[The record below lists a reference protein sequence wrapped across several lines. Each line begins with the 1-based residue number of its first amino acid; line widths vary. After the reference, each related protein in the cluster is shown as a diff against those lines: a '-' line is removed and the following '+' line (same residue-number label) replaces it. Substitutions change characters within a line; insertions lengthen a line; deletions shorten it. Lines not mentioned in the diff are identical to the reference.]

1 MAPIMVK
8 LLIGLSVLIA
18 ALEGLS
24 AQMETLNPEGCGVS
38 YSKTMIV
45 NGTEVKETQYPWS
58 VFLELYFRPAL
69 YACGGTIITKRHVLT
84 AAHCLVADNVH
95 VQRAVISYGSVDR
108 RRGRRVEASKMF
120 IHKDYD
126 PTTDV
131 NDIALLEVKYPFP
144 FGKDVTP
151 ICVPMVPVPLVNKD
165 ALVAGWGSFY
175 IGGSGVDFLRHT
187 TVAILPEPVCTSLF
201 GNLGY
206 SDARQYCANKRSKG
220 PCNGDSGGPL
230 MIRNKAGRF
239 QQVGIVS
246 YLIGSCGGD
255 YNPQVYTRITAYTD
269 WLTRALS
276 SSAHYTSLGSP

>member
-1 MAPIMVK
+1 MTPIMVK
-8 LLIGLSVLIA
+8 SLIVLSLLLFTLD
-18 ALEGLS
+18 GLS
-24 AQMETLNPEGCGVS
+24 AQNAIINPEGCGMS
-38 YSKTMIV
+38 SFKTMIV
-45 NGTEVKETQYPWS
+45 NGTEVIDARYSWMVYLDT
-58 VFLELYFRPAL
+58 YFPTFKL
-69 YACGGTIITKRHVLT
+69 GCGGTIITKRHVLT
-84 AAHCLVADNVH
+84 AAHCFIYNNTYVRKVEVL
-95 VQRAVISYGSVDR
+95 YGNVDR
-108 RRGRRVEASKMF
+108 RRAKKVLASKML

-126 PTTDV
+126 TTFAR